1 MTTIAIASPNR
12 DDFKGETVATLMN
25 LAAQATAYSGRSPA
39 IILPQTAFVDKS
51 RNLAWDVARKM
62 GVDWLLFVDS
72 DVALISDAQNILA
85 GMIEQDRDM
94 LSGLYVDRAFPYR
107 AHVYQFAPYGVQ
119 NIADYPS
126 DPFRAQAVGAG
137 FLLISKRVMEAF
149 TPEFCAEW
157 GQPFNFLNYGLPNEL
172 REDVAFCWR
181 VQKLGFELWV
191 DPRIALAHVGKMPF
205 TVQHWEHIKQQFR
218 QQEKASGNAIE
229 GWMTAEELLWLRETA
244 KGMSGGI
251 VEVGSW
257 KGRSTKELL
266 ESGHAV
272 VAVDHFQGSPDPGDD
287 THALAQEEDI
297 YAEFMAN
304 VGHYPN
310 LRVLKLASLEAAGK
324 LNGGQADMVFIDAS
338 HDYQDV
344 KADIAAWLPKTRK
357 MICGHDY
364 SPGWPGVMRAVNEA
378 FSDIKLVGSI
388 WFVEVGT

>member
-1 MTTIAIASPNR
+1 MLFAIACCNR
-12 DDFKGETVATLMN
+12 DDFKAETVASYAG
-25 LAAQATAYSGRSPA
+25 LAVQAALLTGRA
-39 IILPQTAFVDKS
+39 TVQILPQTAFVDKS
-51 RNLAWDVARKM
+51 RNAALEIARNN

-126 DPFRAQAVGAG
+126 EPFRAQAVGAG

-218 QQEKASGNAIE
+218 QQEEATGNAIE
-229 GWMTAEELLWLRETA
+229 GWMFPEEILWLRETA
-244 KGMSGGI
+244 KKMPGGI
-251 VEVGSW
+251 IELGSW

-266 ESGHAV
+266 DSGHPV
-272 VAVDHFQGSPDPGDD
+272 TAVDHWQGSPDPNDE
-287 THALAQEEDI
+287 THQAQPEDI

-310 LRVLKLASLEAAGK
+310 LTVLKMTSLEAAGK
-324 LNGGQADMVFIDAS
+324 LNGDQADMVFIDAS
-338 HDYQDV
+338 HDYQNV

-364 SPGWPGVMRAVNEA
+364 AAGWPGVRRAVDEA
-378 FSDIKLVGSI
+378 FPEGIKVVGSI
-388 WFVEVGT
+388 WFKELEAA